1 MRLRPSAAPQPRA
14 CRLVPVT
21 SPSTRLR
28 GGGSPGRANR
38 GRPSRGSKAP
48 SRRPARTG
56 SPMTPAPTPLPVR
69 PDRPGRRGRCQPS
82 GGGRMLGALAGTEG
96 ARRRGSTGRA
106 AQSQATH
113 AHAWGG
119 GGVRLGG
126 CRRDDP
132 RPHPPQSCH
141 HSARPLLPGRA
152 AAPAQRPSRPAR
164 QQQCAAAP
172 MHRLCAALVAWV
184 RLQSHA
190 PATDGG
196 PRRVGDT
203 QLRIVLHARDHGKK
217 QLL

>member
-56 SPMTPAPTPLPVR
+56 SPMTAAPTPLPVR

-82 GGGRMLGALAGTEG
+82 GGGRMLGALAGRRGLGGAG
-96 ARRRGSTGRA
+96 ARG
-106 AQSQATH
+106 AQRSRKQHMRTR
-113 AHAWGG
+113 GG

-132 RPHPPQSCH
+132 RPHPPHSCH

-152 AAPAQRPSRPAR
+152 AALAQRPSRPAR
-164 QQQCAAAP
+164 QQQRAAAP

-184 RLQSHA
+184 RLQSNA